1 VTSPANASGP
11 ERLDIGQ
18 ISDELLE
25 KYNRPGPRYTSYPTA
40 PVWKEDFGPDDL
52 EKYYARAEAA
62 RTPLSLYMHL
72 PFCESLC
79 LFCACNVSIQKDKSV
94 AVPYLATLQREIEH
108 VARHATKQRQVIQ
121 FHWGG
126 GTPTYLSPAQMEELF
141 GFTRERF
148 SFAPDA
154 EIGIEVDPRVTSR
167 AHLETLRRLGFNR
180 LSMGIQD
187 FEFRVQEAIHRIQPY
202 ELTRDLIAAAREL
215 GFESLNIDLIY
226 GLPHQTA
233 ASFEATIEKALT
245 LEPDRV
251 AMFSYAHVPWL
262 KKQQGSFAAH
272 LPEGM
277 EKFRIFRAGLEKFLT
292 AGYLYIGMDHF
303 ARPGDEL
310 AVAQR
315 NRTLHRNFQGYTTK
329 AGADLYGMGVSAIS
343 SIGSAYAQNRREIPA
358 YTAAV
363 VERGIATM
371 RGYQLS
377 EDDCIRRAV
386 IGRLLCH
393 TVIPKAEVEREFS
406 IRFDEYFE
414 DEMERLA
421 EPRDEGLVTVNDAEI
436 RVTGL
441 GRIFIRNVAM
451 IFDRYLHEQQ
461 MDKKPLF
468 SKTL

>member
-1 VTSPANASGP
+1 MAG
-11 ERLDIGQ
+11 ERQGGAQLDVGKV
-18 ISDELLE
+18 SDAVLE

-40 PVWKEDFGPDDL
+40 PVWKDDFGPDDL
-52 EKYYARAEAA
+52 EKYYAIADERA
-62 RTPLSLYMHL
+62 TPLSLYMHL

-94 AVPYLATLQREIEH
+94 AIPYLAALKREIEH
-108 VARHATKQRQVIQ
+108 VAKHVSRARPVIQ

-126 GTPTYLSPAQMEELF
+126 GTPTYLSPAQLADLF
-141 GFTRERF
+141 AFTRERF

-154 EIGIEVDPRVTSR
+154 EIGLEVDPRVTSR
-167 AHLETLRRLGFNR
+167 EHLETLRRLGFNR

-187 FEFRVQEAIHRIQPY
+187 FEPTVQQTIHRVQPY
-202 ELTRDLIAAAREL
+202 ELTRNLITAAREL
-215 GFESLNIDLIY
+215 GFGSLNIDLIY
-226 GLPHQTA
+226 GLPYQTA
-233 ASFEATIEKALT
+233 ETFRATIAQALT

-272 LPEGM
+272 LPEGR
-277 EKFRIFRAGLEKFLT
+277 EKFAIFRAGLEGFLN
-292 AGYLYIGMDHF
+292 AGYIYIGMDHF

-310 AVAQR
+310 AVAQQ

-343 SIGSAYAQNRREIPA
+343 SIGRAYAQNSREIPA
-358 YTAAV
+358 YQTAV
-363 VERGIATM
+363 KDRGIATM
-371 RGYQLS
+371 RGYRLS
-377 EDDCIRRAV
+377 DDDEVRRAV

-393 TVIPKAEVEREFS
+393 TVIFKREIEREFG
-406 IRFDEYFE
+406 IEFDEYFAGE
-414 DEMERLA
+414 LDRLT
-421 EPRDEGLVTVNDAEI
+421 EPRDEGLVVLGVDEI
-436 RVTGL
+436 RVTPL

-451 IFDRYLHEQQ
+451 TFDRYLHEQQ
-461 MDKKPLF
+461 MDKRPLF